1 MPGVILF
8 FGDETTNQYP
18 PTPSPPLRGLFF
30 IANVKIWT
38 KIRVWKGE
46 QTKGNVHE
54 KIVNVLCV
62 GVRCIIWG
70 VC

>member
-1 MPGVILF
+1 MGSNIIEMFLKHVVSALPPMGGGF
-8 FGDETTNQYP
+8 FV
-18 PTPSPPLRGLFF
+18 
-30 IANVKIWT
+30 ANVKIWT

-70 VC
+70 VR